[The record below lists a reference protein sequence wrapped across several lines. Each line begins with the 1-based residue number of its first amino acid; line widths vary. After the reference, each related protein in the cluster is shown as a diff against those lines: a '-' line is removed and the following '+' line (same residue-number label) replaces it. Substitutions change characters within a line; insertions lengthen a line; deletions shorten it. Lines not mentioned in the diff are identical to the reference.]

1 MSPLNLALETTSTD
15 VLVVGAGGAGLR
27 AAIEIAEHGV
37 NVLVVS
43 KERLGA
49 AHTCMAEGGYNVALT
64 EVNPLNNPDVH
75 LKDTLE
81 GGAYL
86 NRGSLAQAMTHEAP
100 DRLYDL
106 ERFGAIFDRDTQGKI
121 AQRFSGKQTQ
131 PHTVFVGD
139 YTGQAIMSALVDQ
152 ARRLRVTVWDEHFV
166 TALFA
171 STDGG
176 KRQICGG
183 LALDQHS

>member
-1 MSPLNLALETTSTD
+1 MSLSYDTTTTD

-27 AAIEIAEHGV
+27 AAIEIAERGV
-37 NVLVVS
+37 KVLVVS

-64 EVNPLNNPDVH
+64 EANPLNSSDIH

-86 NRGSLAQAMTHEAP
+86 NRGSLAHALTHEAP
-100 DRLYDL
+100 ARLYDL
-106 ERFGAIFDRDTQGKI
+106 EKFGAIFDRSESGKI
-121 AQRFSGKQTQ
+121 AQRFSGKQTY

-152 ARRLRVTVWDEHFV
+152 ARRLHIQVRDEHF
-166 TALFA
+166 TSALFINEL
-171 STDGG
+171 SG
-176 KRQICGG
+176 
-183 LALDQHS
+183 

>member
-1 MSPLNLALETTSTD
+1 MNRSYVETATTD

-27 AAIEIAEHGV
+27 AAIEIAERGAK
-37 NVLVVS
+37 VLVVS

-49 AHTCMAEGGYNVALT
+49 AHTCMAEGGYNVALV
-64 EVNPLNNPDVH
+64 ESNPLNSPEIH
-75 LKDTLE
+75 LKDMLE

-86 NRGSLAQAMTHEAP
+86 NRGSLAHALTHEAP
-100 DRLYDL
+100 ERLYDL
-106 ERFGAIFDRDTQGKI
+106 ERYGAIFDRDNRGKI

-152 ARRLRVTVWDEHFV
+152 A
-166 TALFA
+166 
-171 STDGG
+171 
-176 KRQICGG
+176 
-183 LALDQHS
+183 

>member
-1 MSPLNLALETTSTD
+1 MENRGIMPTPLNLALETTSTD

-27 AAIEIAEHGV
+27 AAIEIAQQGV

-64 EVNPLNNPDVH
+64 DVNPLDNPDIH

-86 NRGSLAQAMTHEAP
+86 NRGSLAYALTHEAP
-100 DRLYDL
+100 ARLHDL
-106 ERFGAIFDRDTQGKI
+106 EPYGAIFDRDDPGNI
-121 AQRFSGKQTQ
+121 A
-131 PHTVFVGD
+131 
-139 YTGQAIMSALVDQ
+139 
-152 ARRLRVTVWDEHFV
+152 
-166 TALFA
+166 
-171 STDGG
+171 
-176 KRQICGG
+176 
-183 LALDQHS
+183 